1 MDIKNIIELI
11 ILGVVMLSGVFAI
24 FNFSEKIKEIRNSTV
39 NREVFELNALH
50 TVNNMEKIYKH
61 LEKIDVKIDTNQK
74 TTDDNFKAIQKTVDD
89 NFKHII
95 SELIKK

>member
-1 MDIKNIIELI
+1 MDIKSIVELI

-24 FNFSEKIKEIRNSTV
+24 FNFSEKIKETRNSTV
-39 NREVFELNALH
+39 NREVFELNVLH
-50 TVNNMEKIYKH
+50 TANNMEKIYKH
-61 LEKIDVKIDTNQK
+61 LEKIDAKIDTNQK